1 MTDLPAQ
8 PAPTDGSTSIDPV
21 AAPEPVFDIAHLGR
35 VELSTP
41 DLKASTWYFRDL
53 LGMEVVH
60 ADDGCAYLR
69 GFGDYATS
77 TLKLSR
83 STAPGVA
90 RVSWRTTSPQALSR
104 RVAALEAAGLGIG
117 WDDGGVGRGRCYRF
131 TDPEGHPMDVYYD
144 EQRYV
149 APEQLR
155 STLKNLPQKFTG
167 RGATVRRLDHLA
179 LLCKDV
185 AANRRFATEVMGF
198 RLREQVVYNEGQTEI
213 GSWMSVSPVHHE
225 VAFVADVRQGD
236 ARLHHCAFWL
246 DNRDDVLRTADVL
259 SENGIFIEAGPSKHN
274 NSQAFYLYSY
284 EPGGNRIEV
293 YSGSFLVF
301 APDFEPVTWNEAERG
316 TGVYWGSALPASF
329 LEYAT
334 PDVEAPVTVPEQRIP
349 VFDPR

>member
-1 MTDLPAQ
+1 
-8 PAPTDGSTSIDPV
+8 
-21 AAPEPVFDIAHLGR
+21 
-35 VELSTP
+35 
-41 DLKASTWYFRDL
+41 
-53 LGMEVVH
+53 
-60 ADDGCAYLR
+60 
-69 GFGDYATS
+69 
-77 TLKLSR
+77 
-83 STAPGVA
+83 
-90 RVSWRTTSPQALSR
+90 
-104 RVAALEAAGLGIG
+104 VAALEAAGLGIG
-117 WDDGGVGRGRCYRF
+117 WDDGGLGRGRCYRF

-144 EQRYV
+144 EQRYA
-149 APEQLR
+149 APPQLR
-155 STLKNLPQKFTG
+155 SSLKNLPQKFTG

-185 AANRRFATEVMGF
+185 AANRRFAADVMGF
-198 RLREQVVYNEGQTEI
+198 RLREQVMFDEGRTEI
-213 GSWMSVSPVHHE
+213 GSWMSPSPVHHE
-225 VAFVADVRQGD
+225 VAFVADVRQGT

-246 DNRDDVLRTADVL
+246 DNREDVLRTADLL

-293 YSGSFLVF
+293 YSGSFLVL

-334 PDVEAPVTVPEQRIP
+334 PDVAAPVALPEPRVP

>member
-1 MTDLPAQ
+1 M
-8 PAPTDGSTSIDPV
+8 SER
-21 AAPEPVFDIAHLGR
+21 PEPILDIAHLGR
-35 VELSTP
+35 VELRTP
-41 DLKASTWYFRDL
+41 ELARSVWYFRDL

-60 ADDGCAYLR
+60 ADDTTAYLR

-77 TLKLSR
+77 TLKL
-83 STAPGVA
+83 TQAPAPGVA
-90 RVSWRTTSPQALSR
+90 CVSWRATSPAALAR
-104 RVAALEAAGLGIG
+104 RVAALEAAGAGIG
-117 WDDGGVGRGRCYRF
+117 WADGGLGRGRCYRF
-131 TDPEGHPMDVYYD
+131 HDPEGHLMDVYYD

-149 APEQLR
+149 APAELR
-155 STLKNLPQKFTG
+155 STLKNLPQRFTG

-179 LLCKDV
+179 ILCNDV
-185 AANRRFATEVMGF
+185 GANRRFAAEVLGF
-198 RLREQVVYNEGQTEI
+198 RLREQVVFDSGRTEI

-225 VAFVADVRQGD
+225 VAFVADTRGGQ
-236 ARLHHCAFWL
+236 ARLHHCAFWV

-293 YSGSFLVF
+293 YSGSFLVM
-301 APDFEPVTWNEAERG
+301 APDFEPVTWNESERG

-334 PDVEAPVTVPEQRIP
+334 PNVEASVAVPEPRVP